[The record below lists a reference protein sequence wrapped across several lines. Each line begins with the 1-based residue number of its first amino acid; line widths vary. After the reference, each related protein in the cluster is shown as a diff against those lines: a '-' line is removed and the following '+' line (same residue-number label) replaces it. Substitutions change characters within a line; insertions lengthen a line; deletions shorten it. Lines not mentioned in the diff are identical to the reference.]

1 MNATEVLKRIMT
13 TLSLSK
19 EEVLFTYAKLADGT
33 ILESST
39 FDVGES
45 VDVVTEDGKSPA
57 PAGEHEVILR
67 DSEGNDVRIKIIV
80 DSEGKITE
88 RENVELQSE
97 EEVAKEEEIEEM
109 VAGLIDTLTPDEVSS
124 EVAEDIAEKVLDALE
139 DKIEILKKRKATKME
154 SIAGGDMGDDE
165 EVATEETAE
174 PISEDE
180 DMKSILTK
188 LQYRI
193 EELEKKYK
201 KMAEVKEEEISEG
214 EDAEIV
220 KVEPLPGDVA
230 MKAAKSKVKGEL
242 PKLDGAPID
251 ENAPKQNGVK
261 FNKKGNVAN
270 TQNSFLS
277 KLYK

>member
-33 ILESST
+33 ILESPT

-67 DSEGNDVRIKIIV
+67 DSEGNDVRIKIMV
-80 DSEGKITE
+80 DAEGKISE
-88 RENVELQSE
+88 RENVELPE
-97 EEVAKEEEIEEM
+97 GDVE
-109 VAGLIDTLTPDEVSS
+109 
-124 EVAEDIAEKVLDALE
+124 
-139 DKIEILKKRKATKME
+139 ME

-165 EVATEETAE
+165 EVDTEETAE
-174 PISEDE
+174 PISEDMKKYGDMKKVME
-180 DMKSILTK
+180 DMS
-188 LQYRI
+188 YRI
-193 EELEKKYK
+193 EELEKK
-201 KMAEVKEEEISEG
+201 MQSMMEVKEEEVSEG
-214 EDAEIV
+214 EKAEKV
-220 KVEPLPGDVA
+220 KAEPLPGDVA
-230 MKAAKSKVKGEL
+230 MAAVTDEDEEEL

-261 FNKKGNVAN
+261 FNKKGAVAN

>member
-33 ILESST
+33 ILESPT

-57 PAGEHEVILR
+57 PEGEHEIILR
-67 DSEGNDVRIKIIV
+67 DTEGSDVRIKIMV
-80 DSEGKITE
+80 DAEGKITE
-88 RENVELQSE
+88 RENVELGE
-97 EEVAKEEEIEEM
+97 KEE
-109 VAGLIDTLTPDEVSS
+109 
-124 EVAEDIAEKVLDALE
+124 
-139 DKIEILKKRKATKME
+139 KME

-165 EVATEETAE
+165 EVDTEETAN
-174 PISEDE
+174 PIPEDE
-180 DMKSILTK
+180 DMKSIVTK

-193 EELEKKYK
+193 EELEKKYNE
-201 KMAEVKEEEISEG
+201 MVEVKEEEISEG
-214 EDAEIV
+214 KKAEKV
-220 KVEPLPGDVA
+220 KAEPLPGDVA
-230 MKAAKSKVKGEL
+230 MKAVTDEDEEEL

-261 FNKKGNVAN
+261 FNKKGNVPN

>member
-33 ILESST
+33 ILESPT

-67 DSEGNDVRIKIIV
+67 DSEGNDVRIKIMV
-80 DSEGKITE
+80 DAEGKISE
-88 RENVELQSE
+88 RENVELPE
-97 EEVAKEEEIEEM
+97 GDVE
-109 VAGLIDTLTPDEVSS
+109 
-124 EVAEDIAEKVLDALE
+124 
-139 DKIEILKKRKATKME
+139 ME

-174 PISEDE
+174 PISEDMRKYGDMKKVME
-180 DMKSILTK
+180 DMS
-188 LQYRI
+188 YRI
-193 EELEKKYK
+193 EELEKK
-201 KMAEVKEEEISEG
+201 MQSMMEVKEEEVSEG
-214 EDAEIV
+214 EKAEKV
-220 KVEPLPGDVA
+220 KAEPLPGDVA
-230 MKAAKSKVKGEL
+230 MKAVTDEDEEEL

-251 ENAPKQNGVK
+251 ENAPKSNGVK
-261 FNKKGNVAN
+261 MNKKAAVVN
-270 TQNSFLS
+270 TQNTFLS

>member
-33 ILESST
+33 ILESPT

-80 DSEGKITE
+80 DAEGKITE
-88 RENVELQSE
+88 RENVELADG
-97 EEVAKEEEIEEM
+97 EEV
-109 VAGLIDTLTPDEVSS
+109 
-124 EVAEDIAEKVLDALE
+124 
-139 DKIEILKKRKATKME
+139 KME
-154 SIAGGDMGDDE
+154 SIAGDDMGDDE

-180 DMKSILTK
+180 DMKSIVTK

-201 KMAEVKEEEISEG
+201 EMAEVKEEEISEG
-214 EDAEIV
+214 KKAE
-220 KVEPLPGDVA
+220 KVEAEPLPGDVA
-230 MKAAKSKVKGEL
+230 MAAVEPDEDEEEL

-261 FNKKGNVAN
+261 LNKKNAMVN
-270 TQNSFLS
+270 PQNSFLS